1 VETSRTSN
9 VIRNISWAVVLQV
22 ALMLLQFFARSI
34 FVRQLGKDY
43 LGISGLFTDIFW
55 ILSLVNLGIPD
66 AMVIIMYK
74 PLAEKNYEKVRA
86 LLYLFGKLYHIIGVV
101 VLVLGLSLIPVLP
114 FLIKEPP
121 HIPESIVKIYLLYL
135 FQTVSTYYIIHKRY
149 IIFTDQKDYIINI
162 YQKSF
167 HFLQIIIQII
177 ILLTIK
183 HFYLFLAA
191 QVVCTISM
199 NFFSSRRAEKMYPF
213 IKEKNT
219 YKLNKEEIKEV
230 ITNCKAIFLYAIG
243 ATLQI
248 AVDSILISSI
258 VGIGVLG
265 LCSNYMLIVT
275 SVQALTDKAMT
286 GFTASI
292 GNLNVNADKETS
304 ETVFNQVNFVFF
316 LILAFCAINLAVC
329 MNALIPVWL
338 GEGFLVSQT
347 IVMSMVLRYYVL
359 GTQVATYIFRS
370 TLGLLKKMR
379 FLTIATALLNIVLAI
394 FMGRKFG
401 VTGIF
406 LASSLSIFFFTIVPE
421 ALLLYKYKFEK
432 SSFRFF
438 LRYAGYLVFMA
449 GNYFITSRILM
460 LPVFHFSGWIGF
472 FVKSSLS
479 ALISGSLF
487 IIVFFRDK
495 NFRAICE
502 RVIFMIKSRRNK
514 GQETE
519 EETAQEDDD

>member
-1 VETSRTSN
+1 MQ
-9 VIRNISWAVVLQV
+9 I
-22 ALMLLQFFARSI
+22 ALMLLQFFSRGV

-66 AMVIIMYK
+66 AMVICMYK
-74 PLAEKNYEKVRA
+74 PLAEKNNEKVRA
-86 LLYLFGKLYHIIGVV
+86 LLYLFGKAYSVIGLV
-101 VLVLGLSLIPVLP
+101 VLVLGIAVIPLLP
-114 FLIKEPP
+114 VIIKEPP
-121 HIPESIVKIYLLYL
+121 NIPESLIKIYFFYL
-135 FQTVSTYYIIHKRY
+135 IQTVATYYITYKRY

-177 ILLTIK
+177 VLLTVRN
-183 HFYLFLAA
+183 FYLYLSA
-191 QVVCTISM
+191 QVVCTLLM
-199 NFFSSRRAEKMYPF
+199 NYFSSLTAERMYPF

-219 YKLNKEEIKEV
+219 YKLSKDEISEIV
-230 ITNCKAIFLYAIG
+230 TNCKSLFLYAVG

-286 GFTASI
+286 GFTASV

-304 ETVFNQVNFVFF
+304 ENVFNQINFVFF
-316 LILAFCAINLAVC
+316 LILAFCSINLAVC
-329 MNALIPVWL
+329 LNSLIPVWL
-338 GEGFLVSQT
+338 GGGFVLSKA
-347 IVMSMVLRYYVL
+347 IIISLILRYYVL

-370 TLGLLKKMR
+370 TLGLIKKMK
-379 FLTIATALLNIVLAI
+379 FITIITALANIALSI
-394 FMGRKFG
+394 ILGKIIG

-406 LASSLSIFFFTIVPE
+406 LASSIVIFFITIVPE
-421 ALLLYKYKFEK
+421 ALILYKYKFEK
-432 SSFRFF
+432 SSIMFF
-438 LRYAGYLVFMA
+438 SRYFCYLLFMA
-449 GNYFITSRILM
+449 CNYLITSWILG
-460 LPVFHFSGWIGF
+460 LSVFNFTGWIGF
-472 FVKSSLS
+472 FSKAFFS

-495 NFRAICE
+495 NFRAIYA
-502 RVIFMIKSRRNK
+502 RVLYLIKSGKIKSR
-514 GQETE
+514 
-519 EETAQEDDD
+519 